1 MANQTSELRVL
12 VVEDEPL
19 VAMLAEEMLADL
31 GHRAAS
37 VVHRLKDALE
47 TIEAGGFDLAFLDVN
62 LSGALSFPV
71 ADRAAEM
78 GIPVLFVTGFS
89 GDHMDRL
96 ARECVLQ
103 KPYTA
108 QDLQR
113 AIAAALQ
120 QGRARG

>member
-1 MANQTSELRVL
+1 MANDTSELRVL

-37 VVHRLKDALE
+37 VVHRLNDALA
-47 TIEAGGFDLAFLDVN
+47 TLDADRFDLAFLDVN
-62 LSGALSFPV
+62 LSGSLSFPV
-71 ADRAAEM
+71 ADKATEK

-96 ARECVLQ
+96 AHECVLQ
-103 KPYTA
+103 KPYTTE
-108 QDLQR
+108 DLRR
-113 AIAAALQ
+113 AIASALE

>member
-1 MANQTSELRVL
+1 MTKDISELRVL
-12 VVEDEPL
+12 VLEDEPL
-19 VAMLAEEMLADL
+19 VAMLAEEMLTDL

-37 VVHRLKDALE
+37 VVHRIKDALE
-47 TIEAGGFDLAFLDVN
+47 AMDAHQFDLAFLDVN
-62 LSGALSFPV
+62 LSGSLSFPV
-71 ADRAAEM
+71 ADRAAAK

-113 AIAAALQ
+113 AIAAALNP
-120 QGRARG
+120 GRPRG

>member
-1 MANQTSELRVL
+1 LTNDISELRVL
-12 VVEDEPL
+12 VLEDEPL

-31 GHRAAS
+31 GHQAAS
-37 VVHRLKDALE
+37 VVHRIKDALDAL
-47 TIEAGGFDLAFLDVN
+47 EADQFDLAFLDVN
-62 LSGALSFPV
+62 LSGSLSFPV
-71 ADRAAEM
+71 ADRASEK

-103 KPYTA
+103 KPYTS

-113 AIAAALQ
+113 AIAAALE
-120 QGRARG
+120 QGQPRD